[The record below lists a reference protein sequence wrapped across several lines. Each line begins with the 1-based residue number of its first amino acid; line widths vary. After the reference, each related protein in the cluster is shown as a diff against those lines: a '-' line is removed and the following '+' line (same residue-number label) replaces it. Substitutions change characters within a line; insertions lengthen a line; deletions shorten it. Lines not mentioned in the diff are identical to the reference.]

1 MYSINEQQVTK
12 IDKLYDET
20 WKFDE
25 PIKNLEI
32 LLAKNNAE
40 EEIEL
45 VKTTKEKINEF
56 KAELESKQDLIM

>member
-1 MYSINEQQVTK
+1 MEKFDPINEQQVAQ
-12 IDKLYDET
+12 IDELYHEL

-32 LLAKNNAE
+32 LLAKNSVGRSFAE

-45 VKTTKEKINEF
+45 IEAQKKG
-56 KAELESKQDLIM
+56 